1 MALVDHA
8 PTLLT
13 AAAGS
18 GATVATE
25 IIPDGFFQALTQ
37 LFIACVTVWKILS
50 DNKRNGKTQD
60 KNTENQ

>member
-1 MALVDHA
+1 MNFTDHT

-25 IIPDGFFQALTQ
+25 VLPDSFFQILTQ
-37 LFIACVTVWKILS
+37 IFIGVVTIWKILS
-50 DNKRNGKTQD
+50 DNK
-60 KNTENQ
+60 KNENKPKSKSDN

>member
-18 GATVATE
+18 GASVITE
-25 IIPDGFFQALTQ
+25 VLPDGFFQAITQ

-50 DNKRNGKTQD
+50 DNRKNGGTKD
-60 KNTENQ
+60 KSTPDQ

>member
-1 MALVDHA
+1 MSLANHA

-18 GATVATE
+18 GASVVTE
-25 IIPDGFFQALTQ
+25 VLPDGFFQAITQ

-50 DNKRNGKTQD
+50 DNKKNGRKEETQD
-60 KNTENQ
+60 KS

>member
-1 MALVDHA
+1 MSLANHA

-18 GATVATE
+18 GASVVTE
-25 IIPDGFFQALTQ
+25 VLPDGFFQAITQ

-50 DNKRNGKTQD
+50 DNKKNGRKEETQD
-60 KNTENQ
+60 KP

>member
-8 PTLLT
+8 PTLMT

-18 GATVATE
+18 GAAVVTE
-25 IIPDGFFQALTQ
+25 VLPDGFFQAITQ

-50 DNKRNGKTQD
+50 DNRKNGNAKD
-60 KNTENQ
+60 KSNPNQ